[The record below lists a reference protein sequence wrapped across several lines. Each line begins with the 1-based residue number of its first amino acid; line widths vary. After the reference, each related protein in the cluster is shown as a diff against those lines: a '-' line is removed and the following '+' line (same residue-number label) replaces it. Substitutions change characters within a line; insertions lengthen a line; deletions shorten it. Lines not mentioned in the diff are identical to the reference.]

1 MKKIVLAI
9 SVLSALGACASPP
22 SKIAP
27 VAVSASDYS
36 GMSCTQLVRE
46 LSSVSEQLTDA
57 ERRQRNA
64 VATDA
69 ATVFFVLVPVSSMA
83 GDSEGEVALFK
94 GQKIAIEQ
102 ALSRKSC

>member
-1 MKKIVLAI
+1 MKKVLISFVLA
-9 SVLSALGACASPP
+9 STVAACASPP

-27 VAVSASDYS
+27 VSVSASEYA
-36 GMSCTQLVRE
+36 GFSCTQLVRE
-46 LSSVSEQLTDA
+46 LSTVSAQLTEA
-57 ERRQRNA
+57 ERKQRNA

-69 ATVFFVLVPVSSMA
+69 ATVFLVLIPVSSMA